1 MTNRSPSSRHWP
13 RTAPLGCRR
22 SRWRTTTSSSRTR
35 KVSSATAPAREPFA
49 SSSKPG
55 ADRLRELGE
64 DPFGDE
70 PSSEINKKRLDQLL
84 AAGNSEAAGV
94 IHSAIESFAQELA
107 AVTRRFL
114 KLKEWKQVERLVTG
128 GGMAGSRVG
137 ELAIGR
143 ASVILKA
150 EKVKLDII
158 TIRNEPDHA
167 GLLGAAHLAPA
178 WIFKGHDAAL
188 AADIGGTHIRAG
200 LLALNL
206 KRDPTLAKARVLK
219 HKSWRHVDDKPGR
232 DEAVDSLIRML
243 KRDGRAPRR
252 RSVCTSLRSSA
263 SDVRA

>member
-1 MTNRSPSSRHWP
+1 MTNQDTIQPTLAAHGAARLPAVEVEDYNVELKDEEGFVGDRASKGAFREFIE
-13 RTAPLGCRR
+13 A
-22 SRWRTTTSSSRTR
+22 WR
-35 KVSSATAPAREPFA
+35 
-49 SSSKPG
+49 KP
-55 ADRLRELGE
+55 LRELGE

-84 AAGNSEAAGV
+84 AAGDSEAAGV

-150 EKVKLDII
+150 EKVKLDIV

-188 AADIGGTHIRAG
+188 ASA
-200 LLALNL
+200 
-206 KRDPTLAKARVLK
+206 ARI
-219 HKSWRHVDDKPGR
+219 SAPACWR
-232 DEAVDSLIRML
+232 
-243 KRDGRAPRR
+243 
-252 RSVCTSLRSSA
+252 
-263 SDVRA
+263 

>member
-1 MTNRSPSSRHWP
+1 MTNQDTIQPHGAARLPAVEVEDYNVELKDDEGFVGDRASKGAFREFIE
-13 RTAPLGCRR
+13 A
-22 SRWRTTTSSSRTR
+22 WR
-35 KVSSATAPAREPFA
+35 
-49 SSSKPG
+49 KP
-55 ADRLRELGE
+55 LRELGE

-70 PSSEINKKRLDQLL
+70 PSSNRLDQLL
-84 AAGNSEAAGV
+84 AAGDTEAAEV

-150 EKVKLDII
+150 EKVKLDIV

-178 WIFKGHDAAL
+178 WIFEGHDAAL

-219 HKSWRHVDDKPGR
+219 HESWRHVDDKPGR
-232 DEAVDSLIRML
+232 DEAV
-243 KRDGRAPRR
+243 A
-252 RSVCTSLRSSA
+252 
-263 SDVRA
+263 

>member
-1 MTNRSPSSRHWP
+1 
-13 RTAPLGCRR
+13 
-22 SRWRTTTSSSRTR
+22 
-35 KVSSATAPAREPFA
+35 
-49 SSSKPG
+49 
-55 ADRLRELGE
+55 
-64 DPFGDE
+64 
-70 PSSEINKKRLDQLL
+70 
-84 AAGNSEAAGV
+84 
-94 IHSAIESFAQELA
+94 
-107 AVTRRFL
+107 
-114 KLKEWKQVERLVTG
+114 
-128 GGMAGSRVG
+128 MAGSRVG

-150 EKVKLDII
+150 EKVKLDIV

-219 HKSWRHVDDKPGR
+219 HESWRHVDDKPGR

-243 KRDGRAPRR
+243 KRMVKRAEEERLHLAPFIGIGCPGVIMPDGSIERGRRIFRATGKAAASICRRLCTKRYPGSVTSTPQSSCTMTRWCRVSAKFRSCRTSRNGPCSPSAPVSATRYSPTGIAISPAIPRHW
-252 RSVCTSLRSSA
+252 
-263 SDVRA
+263 